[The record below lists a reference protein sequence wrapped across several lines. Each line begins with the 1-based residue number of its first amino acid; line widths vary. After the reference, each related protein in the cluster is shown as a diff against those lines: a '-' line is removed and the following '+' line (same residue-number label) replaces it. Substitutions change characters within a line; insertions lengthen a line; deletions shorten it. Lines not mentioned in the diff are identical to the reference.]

1 LLLATLGVSLLWALG
16 IITLCVGH
24 LSVFSIM
31 FLSLVIGVGID
42 YGIYF
47 LYRYQEEWAPNASI
61 PRALER
67 TAAGTGPGMLL
78 GALTAAGT
86 FFVLMLTDFQGIR
99 EFGFVSAVAILTA
112 FLSMVTLLP
121 ALLMLAS
128 RRRPELTA
136 EPPSES
142 DWLLRLTAHRK
153 TILIATG
160 GLSALG
166 VWGLLGV
173 TFDTNMLKLQ
183 ARGVESVLWEK
194 RILASAGRSGF
205 TALTTAGGLD
215 ELRRKQDAFSRL
227 PSVSEVESLLLL
239 VPEAQAEKMRM
250 IRQFAPVVAAVRVE
264 EPPAREP
271 PALRTPLLILRRRL
285 GLVADGTTDE
295 QVRASVRTLG
305 DKVDRT
311 LAGIERIGPDGVASL
326 QRLQREIYEDF
337 KAKLERFQKN
347 LDPMPVSA
355 GDVPPELRDR
365 YVGRSGRYLLRIHPA
380 VDIWQEAGARRFI
393 EDLRTV
399 DPDVT
404 GPPVTNFEATHL
416 IKRGYFEGT
425 PYALVLVAVI
435 SLAILRTLRGTGLA
449 LAPVGLGVLWT
460 LGVMRLFGVEF
471 NLANVWA
478 LPLIIGTAA
487 EYGLNIYVRFL
498 EGLDRGG
505 PRFPQSVIRGI
516 ALSWLTTI
524 AGFGSL
530 MVAHH
535 HGIFTLGLLLTVGST
550 ASLVASVFVLPSMLG
565 SLPDAWL
572 RPSPAI
578 DGREPAG
585 LRCREESR
593 Q

>member
-1 LLLATLGVSLLWALG
+1 
-16 IITLCVGH
+16 
-24 LSVFSIM
+24 
-31 FLSLVIGVGID
+31 
-42 YGIYF
+42 
-47 LYRYQEEWAPNASI
+47 
-61 PRALER
+61 
-67 TAAGTGPGMLL
+67 
-78 GALTAAGT
+78 
-86 FFVLMLTDFQGIR
+86 
-99 EFGFVSAVAILTA
+99 
-112 FLSMVTLLP
+112 
-121 ALLMLAS
+121 
-128 RRRPELTA
+128 
-136 EPPSES
+136 
-142 DWLLRLTAHRK
+142 
-153 TILIATG
+153 
-160 GLSALG
+160 
-166 VWGLLGV
+166 
-173 TFDTNMLKLQ
+173 
-183 ARGVESVLWEK
+183 
-194 RILASAGRSGF
+194 
-205 TALTTAGGLD
+205 
-215 ELRRKQDAFSRL
+215 
-227 PSVSEVESLLLL
+227 
-239 VPEAQAEKMRM
+239 
-250 IRQFAPVVAAVRVE
+250 
-264 EPPAREP
+264 
-271 PALRTPLLILRRRL
+271 
-285 GLVADGTTDE
+285 
-295 QVRASVRTLG
+295 
-305 DKVDRT
+305 
-311 LAGIERIGPDGVASL
+311 
-326 QRLQREIYEDF
+326 
-337 KAKLERFQKN
+337 
-347 LDPMPVSA
+347 
-355 GDVPPELRDR
+355 
-365 YVGRSGRYLLRIHPA
+365 